1 MTGSQARSN
10 VVDLGK
16 MKLYENPP
24 TVREAWPLL
33 ETPKKTETPKLIPLE
48 KILAFEKGLRE
59 KLAPFSEPA
68 RYPHEKENIRPPLG
82 NTLKH
87 VKPHYEPNKVTE
99 QENKRNTASRQRRRQ
114 ALEKQTRPR
123 STSPLFKSSRGRAPS
138 RSKSSQGKIIAVQPA
153 KKARKVEKG
162 LPKKHQKEKESVAKK
177 SAPTK
182 QQEEYFRVER
192 SPEPRTLTERDSKGH
207 NSGKERVVEKF
218 NGETFEDVMPGP
230 PSMRH
235 MREKIGRKLHEV
247 DQQMTAYRSGSP
259 HWKNPVDTARQESI
273 GDRRL
278 PPEPVVDYNQTGT
291 ERPVSIRGRQHRV
304 DIESERGGVP
314 PATLNISETPR
325 GRQIAQQ
332 SRRQQST
339 IGIQVD
345 EGKNPS
351 KVKSVGFFHS
361 GVPDNARGNVLKVTS
376 SSQTDQP
383 SPQPPVRVKRGLV
396 TSGVQ
401 TEKTSVDSDHVV
413 SHAPSLP
420 PDIFLNL
427 QMPKPDQET
436 HVGVDGE
443 RLPPEP
449 VVDYNQ
455 TGTDRPAT
463 IRGRQHGESERGG
476 VPPTT
481 PKIHE
486 EVRGRQFLSVA
497 DIDHDQ
503 WLEVQS
509 TPMTAADGVDE
520 EKEEEARMDNVDAE
534 TELPSRKASQESQSY
549 ESEDE
554 QGRAKQ
560 ENEKQ
565 FEGPDKITVD
575 MMDSTDIPIQRF

>member
-1 MTGSQARSN
+1 MLRQCGS
-10 VVDLGK
+10 V
-16 MKLYENPP
+16 
-24 TVREAWPLL
+24 WP
-33 ETPKKTETPKLIPLE
+33 KCDFIYLI
-48 KILAFEKGLRE
+48 F
-59 KLAPFSEPA
+59 FS
-68 RYPHEKENIRPPLG
+68 
-82 NTLKH
+82 
-87 VKPHYEPNKVTE
+87 VF
-99 QENKRNTASRQRRRQ
+99 RQRRRQ

-123 STSPLFKSSRGRAPS
+123 STSPLFKSSRGRALS
-138 RSKSSQGKIIAVQPA
+138 RSKSSHGKIIAVQPA

-182 QQEEYFRVER
+182 QRAGKNVVSKKDLKRSVSLSESELELSEISDQAFDVSEEEEYFRVER
-192 SPEPRTLTERDSKGH
+192 SPEPITERDSKGH

-235 MREKIGRKLHEV
+235 MREKIGRKLHEA

-534 TELPSRKASQESQSY
+534 TELPSRK
-549 ESEDE
+549 
-554 QGRAKQ
+554 GRNNLVYVLLQTLLGNRYWDRHATL
-560 ENEKQ
+560 
-565 FEGPDKITVD
+565 GRSVA
-575 MMDSTDIPIQRF
+575 